1 MLILTLALLVVLV
14 MMSPPLQRSYRRRR
28 IRSSIKHSDNA
39 APGARVVVL
48 IIQRPCS
55 AVRATAMGTA
65 LRCMLQTTRMMCMTR
80 RKRLLRGMVVW
91 MGKEEEEEE
100 KEEEEKE
107 KKEKEERSHSM
118 KCAGM
123 VKGTR

>member
-100 KEEEEKE
+100 EE

-123 VKGTR
+123 VKGT